1 MVTFSERK
9 MAKHLIFLTSL
20 LISCVTAQLS
30 QDLSLHSENL
40 VRMFRD
46 YLLSDE
52 QHFQLLRDTRELQ
65 FNESKKPSFY
75 TQHNLKCLM
84 TKLL

>member
-1 MVTFSERK
+1 MVTLSGRK

-20 LISCVTAQLS
+20 LTSCVTAQFS

-52 QHFQLLRDTRELQ
+52 QHFQLLRDTREVQ
-65 FNESKKPSFY
+65 FNESKNLYFKPS
-75 TQHNLKCLM
+75 TIQNAQ
-84 TKLL
+84 

>member
-1 MVTFSERK
+1 MVTLSVRK

-20 LISCVTAQLS
+20 LTSCVTAQLS

-52 QHFQLLRDTRELQ
+52 QPFQPLRDTREVQ
-65 FNESKKPSFY
+65 FNESKNLYFKPN
-75 TQHNLKCLM
+75 TV
-84 TKLL
+84 

>member
-1 MVTFSERK
+1 MLLPYMVTFSEKK

-20 LISCVTAQLS
+20 LTSCVTAQLS

-52 QHFQLLRDTRELQ
+52 QHFQLLRDTREVQ
-65 FNESKKPSFY
+65 FNEGK
-75 TQHNLKCLM
+75 NLHFIPN
-84 TKLL
+84 TI